1 MINVPALSEC
11 TIRRDVME
19 SGLTTGP
26 QIQVRYLHVIHLND
40 STVK

>member
-1 MINVPALSEC
+1 MNVTER

-26 QIQVRYLHVIHLND
+26 EIQVRYYNMGKFPRKG
-40 STVK
+40 T